1 MASQM
6 TIGDVLSKELEGPFS
21 ARYAT
26 AEMMLLIIGNGDN
39 WASNAG
45 VVAKL
50 LYLMGAIAG
59 EVLRSE
65 NVHRALRPEF
75 ERIVEAADL

>member
-1 MASQM
+1 MTSQM
-6 TIGDVLSKELEGPFS
+6 TIGDVISKELEGPFS

-26 AEMMLLIIGNGDN
+26 AEMLLLIIANNDN
-39 WASNAG
+39 WASNPG

-50 LYLMGAIAG
+50 LYLMGTIAQ
-59 EVLRSE
+59 EVLCSE
-65 NVHRALRPEF
+65 NVHRAMRPEF

>member
-6 TIGDVLSKELEGPFS
+6 TIGDVLSKEMERDFS
-21 ARYAT
+21 ARSAT
-26 AEMMLLIIGNGDN
+26 AEMMLLIIANGDN
-39 WASNAG
+39 WASNPG

-50 LYLMGAIAG
+50 LYLMGYIAG
-59 EVLRSE
+59 EVLKSE

>member
-1 MASQM
+1 M

-26 AEMMLLIIGNGDN
+26 AEMMLLIIANGDD
-39 WASNAG
+39 WASNPG

-50 LYLMGAIAG
+50 LCLMGYIAG
-59 EVLRSE
+59 EVLKSE
-65 NVHRALRPEF
+65 NVHRAMRPEF
-75 ERIVEAADL
+75 ERIVEAADI